1 MVDIIFEIHLCIGE
15 DFPIRAEDFTE
26 HKFMPVDTCRL
37 HGGKRPGPDLPF
49 IFESVPELHRRKI
62 ALSIGIQEKQEK
74 DQGCGQGLFQGFGF
88 FRDHRFSGNG
98 IMVNKLLK
106 ETESLIFAK
115 NMFF

>member
-1 MVDIIFEIHLCIGE
+1 MQVGDDDRLEFAVFIQREKGPELIVCDEFFLQEWIVVIDPDPGMVDIIFEIHLCIGE

-62 ALSIGIQEKQEK
+62 ALSTGIEEKQEK
-74 DQGCGQGLFQGFGF
+74 D
-88 FRDHRFSGNG
+88 
-98 IMVNKLLK
+98 
-106 ETESLIFAK
+106 
-115 NMFF
+115 